1 MMQLFQ
7 TALGYSPLQAGLRI
21 LPWTATPIV
30 IAPLAGTL
38 ANRFGTRPFMALGM
52 ALQVI
57 GLGWVAAIAAPGMG
71 YGELAV
77 ALIVAG
83 VGTSMCFATV
93 ASAAVGS
100 VPPQEFGVASGT
112 NNALNQ
118 LGGVFGVAILAAVFT
133 HQGSYSSPHAFVD
146 GFAPALWVGAG
157 VSALGIVAALL
168 APGRPR
174 REHVSTVL

>member
-1 MMQLFQ
+1 M
-7 TALGYSPLQAGLRI
+7 
-21 LPWTATPIV
+21 
-30 IAPLAGTL
+30 
-38 ANRFGTRPFMALGM
+38 
-52 ALQVI
+52 
-57 GLGWVAAIAAPGMG
+57 
-71 YGELAV
+71 

-93 ASAAVGS
+93 ASAAIGS
-100 VPPQEFGVASGT
+100 VPPQEVGVASGT

-133 HQGSYSSPHAFVD
+133 HQGGYGSPHAFVD

-168 APGRPR
+168 APGRLRAEP
-174 REHVSTVL
+174 VSPAIQPAPSLGDESPTTSDFAS